1 MMRAGQVRLF
11 LSLLVVAGCQ
21 SGVGSPVAGTPVAPA
36 PAAAPSGPGSATTV
50 AAHDSVSVRRDSMAA
65 RALRSIAGRE
75 QQPAESVYRN
85 IKVFKTMPAG
95 RLIRVMNDGFG
106 RSLGVTCTHCHVP
119 GRWASDEKPQKQI
132 ARDMIAMV
140 NQINTQLLPKIP
152 NLKGPEPGVSC
163 ATCHRGMVKPARSL

>member
-1 MMRAGQVRLF
+1 MSRSGQL
-11 LSLLVVAGCQ
+11 LLVLSTLAVTGCQ
-21 SGVGSPVAGTPVAPA
+21 TGAGSPATSSAAAPA
-36 PAAAPSGPGSATTV
+36 PASSASSASMV
-50 AAHDSVSVRRDSMAA
+50 VAHDSVMLQRDSMAA
-65 RALRSIAGRE
+65 RALRFIAGKE

-119 GRWASDEKPQKQI
+119 GRWASDDKPQKQI

-140 NQINTQLLPKIP
+140 NQINSQILPKIP
-152 NLKGPEPGVSC
+152 NLKGPEPSVSC
-163 ATCHRGMVKPARSL
+163 ATCHRGMVKPAKSL